1 MGIGNENEDVRG
13 KVEGTDSWVLV
24 GLLDVVDGGGVVI
37 MAGDDTV
44 FEEDEVETDNEL
56 VAEEDTDP
64 LTPTTYEY
72 VNWDDMIKKG

>member
-1 MGIGNENEDVRG
+1 MGIGNENKDVRG

-44 FEEDEVETDNEL
+44 FEEDKVDTDNEL

-64 LTPTTYEY
+64 LTPTT
-72 VNWDDMIKKG
+72 